1 MTVGYQA
8 SNTTVIFLIS
18 LWENMNLLFFNLLET
33 PTVTLLSLSDSNVR
47 ASRSV
52 RTRIKESDSSQG
64 DWCSQ
69 TNHAARKRNSNSIYE
84 TVFGTVATQ
93 LR

>member
-1 MTVGYQA
+1 
-8 SNTTVIFLIS
+8 
-18 LWENMNLLFFNLLET
+18 
-33 PTVTLLSLSDSNVR
+33 
-47 ASRSV
+47 V

-64 DWCSQ
+64 DWCFQ